1 MIKSVKKIIKNK
13 VFDKTTGEYLG
24 QICDVAFSKDGKLKG
39 YLMESDSIV
48 PIDVWICPGAVRE
61 RDKGKMYV
69 SGYMGEKEEDIITF
83 KKDIFKHNFPK
94 GKGKCLDLKLN
105 EEIGEIAGFVY
116 AESIFRRR
124 EETKTNKNS
133 LKGENISIRK

>member
-13 VFDKTTGEYLG
+13 VFDEASGEYLG

-39 YLMESDSIV
+39 YFMESDSIV
-48 PIDVWICPGAVRE
+48 PLDVWICPGAVRK

-69 SGYMGEKEEDIITF
+69 SRDTGEKEENIITF
-83 KKDIFKHNFPK
+83 KKDILKQDFPK
-94 GKGKCLDLKLN
+94 GKGKCVDLKLD
-105 EEIGEIAGFVY
+105 EEIGEIEGFVY

-124 EETKTNKNS
+124 EEIKKS
-133 LKGENISIRK
+133 QREKI

>member
-13 VFDKTTGEYLG
+13 VFDENSGAYLG
-24 QICDVAFSKDGKLKG
+24 RICDVAFSKDGKLKG
-39 YLMESDSIV
+39 YFMESDSIV
-48 PIDVWICPGAVRE
+48 PLDVWICPGAVRK

-69 SGYMGEKEEDIITF
+69 KSHMGEKEEDVITF

-94 GKGKCLDLKLN
+94 GKGKCVDLKVD
-105 EEIGEIAGFVY
+105 EEIGEIEGFVY

-124 EETKTNKNS
+124 EEIKFP
-133 LKGENISIRK
+133 